1 MFIPL
6 RKPWQGFSWRSL
18 EHVIRRVHYF
28 ERLLIY
34 ELQTRMY
41 TLSRMVTVSTGL
53 SFRQFISLSD
63 ELLHRTPGS
72 TDLLKC

>member
-1 MFIPL
+1 MFISL
-6 RKPWQGFSWRSL
+6 QKPWQGFSWHSL

-41 TLSRMVTVSTGL
+41 TLLRMVTAFAGL
-53 SFRQFISLSD
+53 SLHQFISLSD
-63 ELLHRTPGS
+63 ELLHRTVL
-72 TDLLKC
+72 TY